1 MKLLPIIAWALWLT
15 MPSYAQI
22 TLTSA
27 NTPAAGD
34 DYIAQGCDTTGMEPG
49 NSGANVTWDFSSL
62 LPEGEAVTEQYVS
75 PGSTPYAASFPT
87 ATIVQ
92 NVYNSIFLYYNVTET
107 SQSLLG
113 MGNSVMVEVYDD
125 PEILISFPFTFNS
138 ILTDPFAATY
148 DVLGLT
154 TYHFGTHTITA
165 DAYGT
170 LILPTGTYHDVL
182 RVKSV
187 NDAKDSMYIF
197 GTSNVNHD
205 INTSWLWY
213 TASGRYPLFEI
224 VKTTS
229 TTQGGTAH
237 SKAVAYRS
245 GGTFIAEKSTLHN
258 VFISPNPVADAA
270 IIKVNCKNACLAV
283 IHVLDLAGNRLQTVF
298 SGPLVQGVNNFQFD
312 RGQLSPGMYLL
323 EVIADGARDQ
333 IKIIVQ

>member
-1 MKLLPIIAWALWLT
+1 MKLLPIITLALWLT
-15 MPSYAQI
+15 LPSYAQI

-34 DYIAQGCDTTGMEPG
+34 DYIAQGCDTTGVEPG
-49 NSGANVTWDFSSL
+49 NSGADVTWDFSSL
-62 LPEGEAVTEQYVS
+62 IPEGEAVTDQYVT
-75 PGSTPYAASFPT
+75 PGSTPYSSSFPT

-92 NVYNSIFLYYNVTET
+92 NVYNSIFLYYKVTET
-107 SQSLLG
+107 SQSFLG
-113 MGNSVMVEVYDD
+113 MGNSVMLEVYDD
-125 PEILISFPFTFNS
+125 PELLISFPFTFNS
-138 ILTDPFAATY
+138 TLTDPFSGSY
-148 DVLGLT
+148 DVLGIT
-154 TYHFGTHTITA
+154 TYHFGTHTLTA

-170 LILPTGTYHDVL
+170 LKLPTGTYNNVL

-205 INTSWLWY
+205 INVSWLWY

-229 TTQGGTAH
+229 TTQSGTYH

-245 GGTFIAEKSTLHN
+245 GGTFIAEKNTLHSI
-258 VFISPNPVADAA
+258 FISPNPVTDAA
-270 IIKVNCKNACLAV
+270 NIKVNCQQACSA
-283 IHVLDLAGNRLQTVF
+283 IINVLDLAGNKMQTVF
-298 SGPLVQGVNNFQFD
+298 IGSLFPGVNNFQFN

-323 EVIADGARDQ
+323 EVIADGVRDEA
-333 IKIIVQ
+333 KIIVQ